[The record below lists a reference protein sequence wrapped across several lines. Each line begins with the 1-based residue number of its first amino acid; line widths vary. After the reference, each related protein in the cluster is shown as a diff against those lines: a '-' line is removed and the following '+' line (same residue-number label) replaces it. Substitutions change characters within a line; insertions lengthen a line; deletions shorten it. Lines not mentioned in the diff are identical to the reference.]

1 MVASA
6 AGVMRGSCGGE
17 LEGDVTGSKFGR
29 LADLGNEATVEQFF
43 VARLLKDLG
52 YKDGQIRPK
61 ATIDELKISKGRK
74 SEKWRPDYAL
84 TVGGKVRWICEAK
97 GVEENLDDW
106 VGQSQSYCLALN
118 STQADN
124 PVEYFLLTNGV
135 TTRVYRWDDAT
146 PIAEASFG
154 DFVDGN
160 RAYSSIRAFLSPSA
174 FKATPDKGPTAAG
187 EHILRRHSV
196 SDLNADFAWAHR
208 LIYKRDNLSYNAAFM
223 EFVKVIF
230 LKLHSD
236 REAHADLNM
245 RELDDKS
252 IVVPSESVKFSTA
265 WIKSREA
272 DTPSPLDAILFQKLL
287 SDFEV
292 AITNGRKKRIFSEG
306 ERLLLSPDTLRSLV
320 ERLEHIDL
328 ISIDADL
335 NGRMFETF
343 LNSTLRGKA
352 LGQYF
357 TPRSVVKLATG
368 LAQLRADDKHVDR
381 VIDACSGTGG
391 FLIEALADMWG
402 KLDANTSLS
411 NKRRE
416 ELRMQ
421 VAERSLIGVDVA
433 RDPALARIARINMYL
448 HGDGG
453 TSVYQLDSLDK
464 KVEVKPTDDP
474 EIVHEK
480 AEFRKRLKEA
490 STAAR
495 GATESPGLADVALT
509 NPPFAKEYSRE
520 EEGDAKLLDEYVLAF
535 DTTGGAR
542 RPVNSLSSMVMFL
555 ERYFDLL
562 GPRGRL
568 VTVVDDSILGAPRHK
583 RVREWIRN
591 HWIVRAV
598 VSLPG
603 DAFQRSQARVK
614 TSLIVLEKKTSE
626 DEAQPDVFMY
636 YCSWVGVDDPARQ
649 RILPVDADN
658 RERARAEIE
667 EVVALY
673 RAFQAGDPAAAANTV
688 SAASIADRFD
698 VKACLPEA
706 EARIPEWEA
715 AGFAIRPLGDLIEL
729 AVNDG
734 NRAMREIDTSS
745 ADELVTYLRV
755 RYDGFCEAGDEVST
769 ADIAKQTLT
778 RVQAGDFVFSHINA
792 IHGAVAVVP
801 DELDGLV
808 ATSEYTVCRPS
819 SDLSVSV
826 IWALVRSPE
835 ARAEMLLLATG
846 IGRTRVRWAELKKLR
861 LPVPGQDVQDRIDD
875 AVRRANEAEDTMRR
889 LRAEASRTA
898 AVEMLLDSERSRSII
913 AAFKPP
919 R

>member
-1 MVASA
+1 M
-6 AGVMRGSCGGE
+6 
-17 LEGDVTGSKFGR
+17 TNSKFGT
-29 LADLGNEATVEQFF
+29 LADLSNEATVEQFF
-43 VARLLKDLG
+43 VARLLADLG
-52 YKDGQIRPK
+52 YKDSQIRPK
-61 ATIDELKISKGRK
+61 ATISELKVSKGRK
-74 SEKWRPDYAL
+74 HELWRPDYAISY
-84 TVGGKVRWICEAK
+84 GAKVRWICEAK

-106 VGQSQSYCLALN
+106 VGQCQSYCLALN
-118 STQADN
+118 SSRADN
-124 PVEYFLLTNGV
+124 PVEFYMLTNGV
-135 TTRVYRWDDAT
+135 TTRVYRWDDAS
-146 PIAEASFG
+146 PVAVASFG

-160 RAYSSIRAFLSPSA
+160 QAYAAIRALLAPEA
-174 FKATPDKGPTAAG
+174 FKATSATTPVAKG
-187 EHILRRHSV
+187 EHVLHRRSV
-196 SDLNADFAWAHR
+196 SDLNSDFAWAHR

-223 EFVKVIF
+223 EFVKVVF

-236 REAHADLNM
+236 REAHADPNK
-245 RELDDKS
+245 RVLDDHS
-252 IVVPSESVKFSTA
+252 TVVPVESVKFSTA

-272 DTPSPLDAILFQKLL
+272 DTPSPLDSILFQTLL
-287 SDFEV
+287 SNFEI
-292 AITNGRKKRIFSEG
+292 AITDGRKKRIFPKG
-306 ERLLLSPDTLRSLV
+306 ERLLLSPDTLRALV
-320 ERLEHIDL
+320 DRLEHVDL

-368 LAQLRADDKHVDR
+368 LAQLRADDQHVDR

-391 FLIEALADMWG
+391 FLIEALADMWA

-421 VAERSLIGVDVA
+421 VAEQSLIGVDVA

-464 KVEVKPTDDP
+464 NVSSNPTDDP
-474 EIVHEK
+474 EIVQEK
-480 AEFRKRLKEA
+480 AEFRRRVA
-490 STAAR
+490 QSTTVTG
-495 GATESPGLADVALT
+495 GAQAPGLADVALT
-509 NPPFAKEYSRE
+509 NPPFAKEYTRD
-520 EEGDAKLLDEYVLAF
+520 EEGDARLLDEYVLSY
-535 DTTGGAR
+535 DTKGGAK
-542 RPVNSLSSMVMFL
+542 RPLKSLSSMIMFL
-555 ERYFDLL
+555 ERYHDLL

-583 RVREWIRN
+583 RVREWIRKN
-591 HWIVRAV
+591 WIVRAV

-614 TSLIVLEKKTSE
+614 TSLIVLEKKMSPL
-626 DEAQPDVFMY
+626 EAQPDVFMY
-636 YCSWVGVDDPARQ
+636 YCSWVGIDDPSRA
-649 RILPVDADN
+649 RILPVDKEN
-658 RERARAEIE
+658 RDKAREEIARVNE
-667 EVVALY
+667 LY
-673 RAFQAGDPAAAANTV
+673 RAFRAGAPPAAAWTV
-688 SAASIADRFD
+688 SASAINDRFD

-706 EARIPEWEA
+706 EARVPDWEA
-715 AGFAIRPLGDLIEL
+715 AGFAIQPLSDLLEL
-729 AVNDG
+729 AVTEDNVAD
-734 NRAMREIDTSS
+734 REIDTSETE
-745 ADELVTYLRV
+745 ELVTYLRV

-769 ADIAKQTLT
+769 TDIAKQTLT
-778 RVQAGDFVFSHINA
+778 RVEAGDFVFSHINA

-801 DELDGLV
+801 AEFGGLV
-808 ATSEYTVCRPS
+808 VTSEYTVCRPS
-819 SDLSVSV
+819 TSLTASV

-846 IGRTRVRWAELKKLR
+846 IGRTRVRWEELRNLR
-861 LPVPGQDVQDRIDD
+861 LPVPGQDVRDRIDN
-875 AVRRANEAEDTMRR
+875 AVRRANQAEDEMRR
-889 LRAEASRTA
+889 LRAEASETA
-898 AVEMLLDSERSRSII
+898 SVEMLLDSERSRSII

>member
-1 MVASA
+1 MT
-6 AGVMRGSCGGE
+6 
-17 LEGDVTGSKFGR
+17 DSKFGR

-52 YKDGQIRPK
+52 YSDAQIKPK
-61 ATIDELKISKGRK
+61 ATIDELKVSKGRK
-74 SEKWRPDYAL
+74 SEKWRPDYAV

-97 GVEENLDDW
+97 GVEEDLDDW

-118 STQADN
+118 SYQSDN
-124 PVEYFLLTNGV
+124 PVEFFMLTNGV
-135 TTRVYRWDDAT
+135 TTRVYRWDDST
-146 PIAEASFG
+146 PVAEASFG
-154 DFVDGN
+154 DFVDDN
-160 RAYSSIRAFLSPSA
+160 RAYMSIRGILAPEA
-174 FKATPDKGPTAAG
+174 FKASPASAPVAEG
-187 EHILRRHSV
+187 EHVLRRRSV
-196 SDLNADFAWAHR
+196 SDLNSDFAWAHR

-223 EFVKVIF
+223 EFVKVVF

-236 REAHADLNM
+236 REAHADPDA
-245 RELDDKS
+245 RELDDMS
-252 IVVPSESVKFSTA
+252 IVAPAESVKFSTA

-272 DTPSPLDAILFQKLL
+272 DTPSPLDAILFQRLL

-292 AITNGRKKRIFSEG
+292 AITNGRKKRIFPKG
-306 ERLLLSPDTLRSLV
+306 ERLLLSPDTLRALV
-320 ERLEHIDL
+320 DRLEHVDL

-391 FLIEALADMWG
+391 FLIEALADMWS
-402 KLDANTSLS
+402 KLDANASLS

-421 VAERSLIGVDVA
+421 VAEQSLIGVDVA

-453 TSVYQLDSLDK
+453 TSVYQLDALDK
-464 KVEVKPTDDP
+464 KVAANPTDEP
-474 EIVHEK
+474 EIVQEK
-480 AEFRKRLKEA
+480 AEFRKRLKQ
-490 STAAR
+490 AAK
-495 GATESPGLADVALT
+495 GSEGPPPGLADVALT
-509 NPPFAKEYSRE
+509 NPPFAKEYTRD
-520 EEGDAKLLDEYVLAF
+520 EEGDAKLLDDYELSF
-535 DTTGGAR
+535 DTSGGAR
-542 RPVNSLSSMVMFL
+542 RPLKSLSSMVMFL

-568 VTVVDDSILGAPRHK
+568 VTVVDDSILGAPRHR
-583 RVREWIRN
+583 RVRDWIRRN
-591 HWIVRAV
+591 WIVRAV

-614 TSLIVLEKKTSE
+614 TSLIVLEKKASE
-626 DEAQPDVFMY
+626 DEVQPGVFMY
-636 YCSWVGVDDPARQ
+636 YCSWVGVDDPSRQ
-649 RILPVDADN
+649 RILPVDAEN
-658 RERARAEIE
+658 RDKAREEIAR
-667 EVVALY
+667 VTALY
-673 RAFQAGDPAAAANTV
+673 RAFQAGEPEAAAWTV
-688 SAASIADRFD
+688 SASAIADRFD

-706 EARIPEWEA
+706 EARVPDWES
-715 AGFAIRPLGDLIEL
+715 AGFTIRPLGDLLEL
-729 AVNDG
+729 AVNG
-734 NRAMREIDTSS
+734 ETRADREIDTSS
-745 ADELVTYLRV
+745 TEDLVTYLRV

-769 ADIAKQTLT
+769 GDIAKQTLT
-778 RVQAGDFVFSHINA
+778 RVHAGDFVFSHINA

-801 DELDGLV
+801 EEFDGLV
-808 ATSEYTVCRPS
+808 VTSEYTVCRPS
-819 SDLSVSV
+819 ADLSASV
-826 IWALVRSPE
+826 VWALVRSPE

-846 IGRTRVRWAELKKLR
+846 IGRTRVRWEELRRLR
-861 LPVPGQDVQDRIDD
+861 LPVPGQDVRDRIDD
-875 AVRRANEAEDTMRR
+875 AVKRANEAEDAMRR

-898 AVEMLLDSERSRSII
+898 SVEMLLDSERSRSII

>member
-1 MVASA
+1 M
-6 AGVMRGSCGGE
+6 
-17 LEGDVTGSKFGR
+17 THSKFGT
-29 LADLGNEATVEQFF
+29 LADLNNEATVEQFF

-52 YKDGQIRPK
+52 YKDSQIKPK
-61 ATIDELKISKGRK
+61 ATIDELRISKGRK

-84 TVGGKVRWICEAK
+84 SVGAKVRWICEAK

-106 VGQSQSYCLALN
+106 IGQSQSYCLALN
-118 STQADN
+118 SNQPDN
-124 PVEYFLLTNGV
+124 PVEFFMLTNGV
-135 TTRVYRWDDAT
+135 TTRVHHWDDST
-146 PIAEASFG
+146 PLAEASFG

-160 RAYSSIRAFLSPSA
+160 QAYATIRSILAPQA
-174 FKATPDKGPTAAG
+174 FKPAPATSPIAEG
-187 EHILRRHSV
+187 EHVLRRRSV
-196 SDLNADFAWAHR
+196 SDLNSDFAWAHR

-236 REAHADLNM
+236 REAHADPNV
-245 RELDDKS
+245 RVLDDQS
-252 IVVPSESVKFSTA
+252 TIVPAESVKFSSA

-272 DTPSPLDAILFQKLL
+272 DTPSPLDSILFQKLL
-287 SDFEV
+287 SDFEI
-292 AITNGRKKRIFSEG
+292 AIANGRKKRIFPKG
-306 ERLLLSPDTLRSLV
+306 ERLLLSPDTLRALV
-320 ERLEHIDL
+320 ERLENVDL

-368 LAQLRADDKHVDR
+368 LAQLRADDTHVDR

-391 FLIEALADMWG
+391 FLIEALADMWT

-421 VAERSLIGVDVA
+421 VAEQSLIGVDVA

-464 KVEVKPTDDP
+464 SVAANATDDP
-474 EIVHEK
+474 EVVKEK
-480 AEFRKRLKEA
+480 AEFRERIRLAGLA
-490 STAAR
+490 SGGAR
-495 GATESPGLADVALT
+495 PRGLADVALT
-509 NPPFAKEYSRE
+509 NPPFAKEYTRD
-520 EEGDAKLLDEYVLAF
+520 EEGDARLLDGYVLSY
-535 DTTGGAR
+535 DTSGGGR
-542 RPVNSLSSMVMFL
+542 RPLKSMSSMVMFL
-555 ERYFDLL
+555 ERYHDFLS
-562 GPRGRL
+562 PRGRL

-583 RVREWIRN
+583 RVRQWIRKN
-591 HWIVRAV
+591 FLVRAV

-614 TSLIVLEKKTSE
+614 TSLIVLEKKSDE
-626 DEAQPDVFMY
+626 DEVQPDVFMY
-636 YCSWVGVDDPARQ
+636 YCSWVGVDDPSRA
-649 RILPVDADN
+649 RILPVDAEN

-667 EVVALY
+667 RVTTLY
-673 RAFQAGDPAAAANTV
+673 RAFQAGLPEAADWAV
-688 SAASIADRFD
+688 SAAAIADRLD

-706 EARIPEWEA
+706 EARVPDWEA
-715 AGFAIRPLGDLIEL
+715 AGFTIKPLSEL
-729 AVNDG
+729 LDTAVNDE
-734 NRAMREIDTSS
+734 NRSERDIDT
-745 ADELVTYLRV
+745 AETDELVTYLRV
-755 RYDGFCEAGDEVST
+755 RYDGFCEGGDEVST
-769 ADIAKQTLT
+769 GDIAHQTLT

-801 DELDGLV
+801 EEFDGLV
-808 ATSEYTVCRPS
+808 VTNEYTVCRPS
-819 SDLSVSV
+819 TDLSANVL
-826 IWALVRSPE
+826 WALVRSPE

-846 IGRTRVRWAELKKLR
+846 IGRTRVRWSELKKLR
-861 LPVPGQDVQDRIDD
+861 LPVPDQDVRDRIDD
-875 AVRRANEAEDTMRR
+875 AVMRANEAEEEMRR
-889 LRAEASRTA
+889 LRIVANETASL
-898 AVEMLLDSERSRSII
+898 EMLLDSERSRSII

>member
-1 MVASA
+1 MV
-6 AGVMRGSCGGE
+6 
-17 LEGDVTGSKFGR
+17 DSKFGK
-29 LADLGNEATVEQFF
+29 LADLSNEATVEQFF

-52 YKDGQIRPK
+52 YKDAQIKPK
-61 ATIDELKISKGRK
+61 VTIDELKISKGRT
-74 SEKWRPDYAL
+74 SEKWRPDYGI
-84 TVGGKVRWICEAK
+84 TVGSKVRWIIEAK
-97 GVEENLDDW
+97 GVEEDLDEW

-118 STQADN
+118 SLQPDN
-124 PVEYFLLTNGV
+124 PVEFFMLTNGV

-146 PIAEASFG
+146 PLAEASFG
-154 DFVDGN
+154 DFVDDN
-160 RAYSSIRAFLSPSA
+160 QAYATIRSLLGPEA
-174 FKATPDKGPTAAG
+174 FKATPAAAPVAKG

-196 SDLNADFAWAHR
+196 SDLNTDFAWAHR

-236 REAHADLNM
+236 REAHADPNL
-245 RELDDKS
+245 RTLDDRS
-252 IVVPSESVKFSTA
+252 IVVPAESVKFSTA

-287 SDFEV
+287 SDFEI
-292 AITNGRKKRIFSEG
+292 AIANGKKKRIFPKG
-306 ERLLLSPDTLRSLV
+306 ERLLLSPETLRVLV
-320 ERLEHIDL
+320 DRLEYVDL

-357 TPRSVVKLATG
+357 TPRSIVKLATG

-391 FLIEALADMWG
+391 FLIEALADMWS
-402 KLDANTSLS
+402 KLDANTSLT

-421 VAERSLIGVDVA
+421 VAEQSLIGVDVA

-453 TSVYQLDSLDK
+453 TSVFQLDALDK
-464 KVEVKPTDDP
+464 KVAIIATDDP
-474 EIVHEK
+474 EIVSEK
-480 AEFRKRLKEA
+480 DEFRARVQKAQTGQGGSPA
-490 STAAR
+490 S
-495 GATESPGLADVALT
+495 GLADVVLT
-509 NPPFAKEYSRE
+509 NPPFAKEYTRD
-520 EEGDAKLLDEYVLAF
+520 EEGDAKLLDDYVLSY
-535 DTTGGAR
+535 DTAGGAK
-542 RPVNSLSSMVMFL
+542 RPLKSLSSMVMFL
-555 ERYFDLL
+555 ERYYDLL

-583 RVREWIRN
+583 RVREWIREN
-591 HWIVRAV
+591 WIVKAV

-614 TSLIVLEKKTSE
+614 TSLLVLEKKSATE
-626 DEAQPDVFMY
+626 EVQPDVFMY
-636 YCSWVGVDDPARQ
+636 YCSWVGVDDPSRA
-649 RILPVDADN
+649 RILPIDAAN
-658 RERARAEIE
+658 REHARAEIE
-667 EVVALY
+667 RVTALY
-673 RAFQAGDPAAAANTV
+673 RAFQAGEPEAADWTVKPAAIT
-688 SAASIADRFD
+688 DRID

-706 EARIPEWEA
+706 EARVPDWQA
-715 AGFAIRPLGDLIEL
+715 AGFKVQPLGDLLKL
-729 AVNDG
+729 AVDKDSK
-734 NRAMREIDTSS
+734 ADREVDTSVV
-745 ADELVTYLRV
+745 DELVTYLRV

-769 ADIAKQTLT
+769 SDVAKQTIT
-778 RVQAGDFVFSHINA
+778 RVEAGDFVFSHINA

-801 DELDGLV
+801 GEFEGLV
-808 ATSEYTVCRPS
+808 VTSEYTVCRPS
-819 SDLSVSV
+819 ADLTASV

-846 IGRTRVRWAELKKLR
+846 IGRTRVRWTELKKLR
-861 LPVPGQDVQDRIDD
+861 LPVPGQEVRDKIDD
-875 AVRRANEAEDTMRR
+875 AVKRASKAEDDMRR
-889 LRAEASRTA
+889 LRAEASDTA
-898 AVEMLLDSERSRSII
+898 STEMLLDSPRSRAII

>member
-1 MVASA
+1 M
-6 AGVMRGSCGGE
+6 
-17 LEGDVTGSKFGR
+17 
-29 LADLGNEATVEQFF
+29 
-43 VARLLKDLG
+43 
-52 YKDGQIRPK
+52 
-61 ATIDELKISKGRK
+61 
-74 SEKWRPDYAL
+74 
-84 TVGGKVRWICEAK
+84 
-97 GVEENLDDW
+97 
-106 VGQSQSYCLALN
+106 N
-118 STQADN
+118 S
-124 PVEYFLLTNGV
+124 
-135 TTRVYRWDDAT
+135 
-146 PIAEASFG
+146 
-154 DFVDGN
+154 
-160 RAYSSIRAFLSPSA
+160 
-174 FKATPDKGPTAAG
+174 
-187 EHILRRHSV
+187 
-196 SDLNADFAWAHR
+196 DFAWAHR

-236 REAHADLNM
+236 REAHADPNA
-245 RELDDKS
+245 RELDDRS
-252 IVVPSESVKFSTA
+252 TVVPAESVKFSTA

-272 DTPSPLDAILFQKLL
+272 DTPSPLDSILFQRLL

-292 AITNGRKKRIFSEG
+292 AITNGRKKRIFPKG
-306 ERLLLSPDTLRSLV
+306 ERLLLSPDTLCALV
-320 ERLEHIDL
+320 DRLEYVDL

-368 LAQLRADDKHVDR
+368 LAQLRADDQHVDR

-402 KLDANTSLS
+402 KIDANTSLS

-464 KVEVKPTDDP
+464 SVATNPTDDP
-474 EIVHEK
+474 EIVQEK
-480 AEFRKRLKEA
+480 AEFRKRVKQAGMA
-490 STAAR
+490 S
-495 GATESPGLADVALT
+495 GGSQPPGLADIALT
-509 NPPFAKEYSRE
+509 NPPFAKEYTRD
-520 EEGDAKLLDEYVLAF
+520 EEGDAKLLDEYVLSY
-535 DTTGGAR
+535 DTSGGAK
-542 RPVNSLSSMVMFL
+542 RPLKSLSSMVMFL
-555 ERYFDLL
+555 ERYYDLL

-583 RVREWIRN
+583 RVREWIRRN
-591 HWIVRAV
+591 WIVRAV

-626 DEAQPDVFMY
+626 HEAQPDVFMY
-636 YCSWVGVDDPARQ
+636 YCSWVGVDDPSRQ
-649 RILPVDADN
+649 RILPVDAEN
-658 RERARAEIE
+658 REQARQEIE
-667 EVVALY
+667 RVTALY
-673 RAFQAGDPAAAANTV
+673 RAFQAGEPQATPWTV
-688 SAASIADRFD
+688 SAAAIADRFD

-706 EARIPEWEA
+706 ESRVPDWEA
-715 AGFAIRPLGDLIEL
+715 AGFTIQRIGALLEL
-729 AVNDG
+729 AVTDG
-734 NRAMREIDTSS
+734 NRAEREIDTSVT
-745 ADELVTYLRV
+745 DDLVTYLRV

-769 ADIAKQTLT
+769 SDIAKQTLT
-778 RVQAGDFVFSHINA
+778 RVEAGDLVFSHINA

-801 DELDGLV
+801 DEFDGLV
-808 ATSEYTVCRPS
+808 VTNEYTVCRPS
-819 SDLSVSV
+819 SDLSASV
-826 IWALVRSPE
+826 IWALVRSHE

-846 IGRTRVRWAELKKLR
+846 IGRTRVRWDELRKLR
-861 LPVPGQDVQDRIDD
+861 LPVPGQDVRDRIDD
-875 AVRRANEAEDTMRR
+875 AVKRANHSEDDMRR
-889 LRAEASRTA
+889 LRAEANQTA
-898 AVEMLLDSERSRSII
+898 STEMLLDSERSRSII

>member
-1 MVASA
+1 MT
-6 AGVMRGSCGGE
+6 E
-17 LEGDVTGSKFGR
+17 SKFGR

-52 YKDGQIRPK
+52 YKDSQIKPK

-74 SEKWRPDYAL
+74 SEKWRPDYAV
-84 TVGGKVRWICEAK
+84 TVGAKVRWICEAK

-118 STQADN
+118 STQSDN
-124 PVEYFLLTNGV
+124 PVEYFMLTNGV

-146 PIAEASFG
+146 PLAEASFG

-160 RAYSSIRAFLSPSA
+160 QAYLTIRHLLAPGA
-174 FKATPDKGPTAAG
+174 FKTAPASAPVANG
-187 EHILRRHSV
+187 EHVLRRRSV

-236 REAHADLNM
+236 REAHADPNA
-245 RELDDKS
+245 RELDDRS
-252 IVVPSESVKFSTA
+252 TVVPAESVKFSTA

-272 DTPSPLDAILFQKLL
+272 DTPSPLDSILFQRLL

-292 AITNGRKKRIFSEG
+292 AITNGRKKRIFPKG
-306 ERLLLSPDTLRSLV
+306 ERLLLSPDTLRALV
-320 ERLEHIDL
+320 DRLEHVDL

-368 LAQLRADDKHVDR
+368 LAQLRADDRHVDR

-402 KLDANTSLS
+402 KIDANASLS

-421 VAERSLIGVDVA
+421 VAEQSLIGVDVA

-464 KVEVKPTDDP
+464 NVATNPTDDP
-474 EIVHEK
+474 EIVQEK
-480 AEFRKRLKEA
+480 AEFRKRVKQAVAA
-490 STAAR
+490 SGGSPA
-495 GATESPGLADVALT
+495 PGLADVALT
-509 NPPFAKEYSRE
+509 NPPFAKEYTRD
-520 EEGDAKLLDEYVLAF
+520 EEGDTKLLDEYVLSY
-535 DTTGGAR
+535 DTGGGAK
-542 RPVNSLSSMVMFL
+542 RPLKSMSSMVMFL
-555 ERYFDLL
+555 ERYYDLL

-583 RVREWIRN
+583 RVREWIRKN
-591 HWIVRAV
+591 WIVRAV

-614 TSLIVLEKKTSE
+614 TSLIVLEKKMTE
-626 DEAQPDVFMY
+626 HEKQPDVFMY
-636 YCSWVGVDDPARQ
+636 YCSWVGVDDPSRQ
-649 RILPVDADN
+649 RILPIDAEN
-658 RERARAEIE
+658 REQARQEIE
-667 EVVALY
+667 RVTALY
-673 RAFQAGDPAAAANTV
+673 RAFQAGEPEAAPWTV

-698 VKACLPEA
+698 VKACLPE
-706 EARIPEWEA
+706 PESRVPDWEE
-715 AGFAIRPLGDLIEL
+715 AGFTIRPLGELLEL
-729 AVNDG
+729 AVTDD
-734 NRAMREIDTSS
+734 NRVDRETDTSVT
-745 ADELVTYLRV
+745 DDLVTYLRV

-769 ADIAKQTLT
+769 SDIAKQTLT
-778 RVQAGDFVFSHINA
+778 RVEAGDLVFSHINA

-801 DELDGLV
+801 DEFDALV
-808 ATSEYTVCRPS
+808 VTNEYTVCKPS
-819 SDLSVSV
+819 IDLSASV

-846 IGRTRVRWAELKKLR
+846 IGRTRVRWDELRKLR
-861 LPVPGQDVQDRIDD
+861 LPVPGQDVRDRIDD
-875 AVRRANEAEDTMRR
+875 VVKRANQAEDDMRR
-889 LRAEASRTA
+889 LRAEANQTA
-898 AVEMLLDSERSRSII
+898 ATEMLLDSERSRSII

>member
-1 MVASA
+1 MT
-6 AGVMRGSCGGE
+6 
-17 LEGDVTGSKFGR
+17 DSKFGR

-52 YKDGQIRPK
+52 YSDAQIKPK
-61 ATIDELKISKGRK
+61 ATIDELKVSKGRK
-74 SEKWRPDYAL
+74 SEKWRPDYAV

-97 GVEENLDDW
+97 GVEEDLDDW

-118 STQADN
+118 SYQSDN
-124 PVEYFLLTNGV
+124 PVEFFMLTNGV
-135 TTRVYRWDDAT
+135 TTRVYRWDDST
-146 PIAEASFG
+146 PVAEASFG
-154 DFVDGN
+154 DFVDDN
-160 RAYSSIRAFLSPSA
+160 RAYMSIRGILAPEA
-174 FKATPDKGPTAAG
+174 FKASPASAPVAEG
-187 EHILRRHSV
+187 EHVLRRRSV
-196 SDLNADFAWAHR
+196 SDLNSDFAWAHR

-223 EFVKVIF
+223 EFVKVVF

-236 REAHADLNM
+236 REAHADPDA
-245 RELDDKS
+245 RELDDMS
-252 IVVPSESVKFSTA
+252 IVAPAESVKFSTA

-272 DTPSPLDAILFQKLL
+272 DTPSPLDAILFQRLL

-292 AITNGRKKRIFSEG
+292 AITNGRKKRIFPKG
-306 ERLLLSPDTLRSLV
+306 ERLLLSPDTLRALV
-320 ERLEHIDL
+320 DRLEHVDL

-391 FLIEALADMWG
+391 FLIEALADMWS
-402 KLDANTSLS
+402 KLDANASLS

-421 VAERSLIGVDVA
+421 VAEQSLIGVDVA

-453 TSVYQLDSLDK
+453 TSVYQLDALDK
-464 KVEVKPTDDP
+464 KVAANPTDEP
-474 EIVHEK
+474 EIVQEK
-480 AEFRKRLKEA
+480 AEFRKRLKQ
-490 STAAR
+490 AAK
-495 GATESPGLADVALT
+495 GSEGPPPGLADVALT
-509 NPPFAKEYSRE
+509 NPPFAKEYTRD
-520 EEGDAKLLDEYVLAF
+520 EEGDAKLLDDYELSF
-535 DTTGGAR
+535 DTSGGAR
-542 RPVNSLSSMVMFL
+542 RPLKSLSSMVMFL

-568 VTVVDDSILGAPRHK
+568 VTVVDDSILGAPRHR
-583 RVREWIRN
+583 RVRDWIRRN
-591 HWIVRAV
+591 WIVRAV

-614 TSLIVLEKKTSE
+614 TSLIVLEKKASE
-626 DEAQPDVFMY
+626 DEVQPGVFMY
-636 YCSWVGVDDPARQ
+636 YCSWVGVDDPSRQ
-649 RILPVDADN
+649 RILPVDAEN
-658 RERARAEIE
+658 RDKAREEIAR
-667 EVVALY
+667 VTALY
-673 RAFQAGDPAAAANTV
+673 RAFQAGEPEAAAWTV
-688 SAASIADRFD
+688 SASAIADRFD

-706 EARIPEWEA
+706 EARVPDWES
-715 AGFAIRPLGDLIEL
+715 AGFTIRPLGDLLEL
-729 AVNDG
+729 AVNDET
-734 NRAMREIDTSS
+734 RADREIDTSS
-745 ADELVTYLRV
+745 TEDLVTYLRV

-769 ADIAKQTLT
+769 GDIAKQTLT
-778 RVQAGDFVFSHINA
+778 RVHAGDFVFSHINA

-801 DELDGLV
+801 EEFDGLV
-808 ATSEYTVCRPS
+808 VTSEYTVCRPS
-819 SDLSVSV
+819 ADLSASV
-826 IWALVRSPE
+826 VWALVRSPE

-846 IGRTRVRWAELKKLR
+846 IGRTRVRWEELRRLR
-861 LPVPGQDVQDRIDD
+861 LPVPGQDVRDRIDD
-875 AVRRANEAEDTMRR
+875 AVKRANEAEDAMRR

-898 AVEMLLDSERSRSII
+898 SVEMLLDSERSRSII

>member
-1 MVASA
+1 MT
-6 AGVMRGSCGGE
+6 E
-17 LEGDVTGSKFGR
+17 SKFGK

-52 YKDGQIRPK
+52 YKDGQIKPK
-61 ATIDELKISKGRK
+61 ATIEELKISKGRK
-74 SEKWRPDYAL
+74 SEKWRPDYAV
-84 TVGGKVRWICEAK
+84 TVGAKVRWICEAK

-118 STQADN
+118 STQSDN
-124 PVEYFLLTNGV
+124 PVEFFMLTNGV

-146 PIAEASFG
+146 PLAEASFG

-160 RAYSSIRAFLSPSA
+160 QDYVTIRSLLAPGA
-174 FKATPDKGPTAAG
+174 FKTAPASTPVAKG
-187 EHILRRHSV
+187 EHVLRRRSV

-236 REAHADLNM
+236 REAHADPNA
-245 RELDDKS
+245 RELNDRS
-252 IVVPSESVKFSTA
+252 TVVPAGSVKFSTA

-272 DTPSPLDAILFQKLL
+272 DTPSPLDSILFQRLL

-292 AITNGRKKRIFSEG
+292 AITNGRKKRIFPKG
-306 ERLLLSPDTLRSLV
+306 ERLLLSPDTLRTLV
-320 ERLEHIDL
+320 DRLEYVDL

-368 LAQLRADDKHVDR
+368 LAQLRADDQQVDR

-402 KLDANTSLS
+402 KIDTNASLS

-421 VAERSLIGVDVA
+421 VAEESLIGVDVA

-464 KVEVKPTDDP
+464 KVAVNPTDNP
-474 EIVHEK
+474 EIVQEK
-480 AEFRKRLKEA
+480 AEFRERVRKSA
-490 STAAR
+490 MADGDSQA
-495 GATESPGLADVALT
+495 PGLADVALT
-509 NPPFAKEYSRE
+509 NPPFAKEYTRD
-520 EEGDAKLLDEYVLAF
+520 EEGDAKLLDDYVLSY
-535 DTTGGAR
+535 DTRGGAK
-542 RPVNSLSSMVMFL
+542 RPLRSMSSMVMFF
-555 ERYFDLL
+555 ERYYDLL

-583 RVREWIRN
+583 RVREWIRKN
-591 HWIVRAV
+591 WVVRAV

-626 DEAQPDVFMY
+626 NEEQPDVFMY
-636 YCSWVGVDDPARQ
+636 YCSWVGVDDPSRQ
-649 RILPVDADN
+649 RILPIDAEN
-658 RERARAEIE
+658 REQARQEINR
-667 EVVALY
+667 VTALY
-673 RAFQAGDPAAAANTV
+673 KAFRSGDPAAASWTV
-688 SAASIADRFD
+688 GAASIADRFD
-698 VKACLPEA
+698 VKACLPE
-706 EARIPEWEA
+706 PESRVPDWEA
-715 AGFAIRPLGDLIEL
+715 AGFTIRPLDELLEL
-729 AVNDG
+729 AVTDD
-734 NRAMREIDTSS
+734 NRADREIDTSLT
-745 ADELVTYLRV
+745 DDLVTYLRV

-769 ADIAKQTLT
+769 SDIARQTLT
-778 RVQAGDFVFSHINA
+778 RVEAGDLVFSHINA
-792 IHGAVAVVP
+792 IHGAAAVVP
-801 DELDGLV
+801 DEFDGLV
-808 ATSEYTVCRPS
+808 VTNEFTVCKPS
-819 SDLSVSV
+819 SDLSATVV
-826 IWALVRSPE
+826 WALVRSPE
-835 ARAEMLLLATG
+835 ARAELLLLATG
-846 IGRTRVRWAELKKLR
+846 IGRTRVHWKELRKLR
-861 LPVPGQDVQDRIDD
+861 LPIPRQDVRDRIDD
-875 AVRRANEAEDTMRR
+875 AVKRANQAEDDMRR
-889 LRAEASRTA
+889 LRAEANQTA
-898 AVEMLLDSERSRSII
+898 STEMLLDSERSRTII

>member
-1 MVASA
+1 
-6 AGVMRGSCGGE
+6 
-17 LEGDVTGSKFGR
+17 VTTTSKFGE

-52 YKDGQIRPK
+52 YKDSQIKPK
-61 ATIDELKISKGRK
+61 ASIAELKISQGRK
-74 SEKWRPDYAL
+74 SERWRPDYAIS
-84 TVGGKVRWICEAK
+84 VGAKVRWICEAK
-97 GVEENLDDW
+97 GVEEDLDDW

-118 STQADN
+118 SAQPDN
-124 PVEYFLLTNGV
+124 PVEFFMLTNGV

-146 PIAEASFG
+146 PVAEASFG

-160 RAYSSIRAFLSPSA
+160 QAYATIRTLLSPSA
-174 FKATPDKGPTAAG
+174 FKAPPAASPIAEG
-187 EHILRRHSV
+187 EHILRRRSV
-196 SDLNADFAWAHR
+196 SDLNSDFAWAHR

-223 EFVKVIF
+223 EFVKVVF

-236 REAHADLNM
+236 REAHADPNLRVLGDN
-245 RELDDKS
+245 S
-252 IVVPSESVKFSTA
+252 VVVPAEAVKFSTA

-272 DTPSPLDAILFQKLL
+272 DTPSPLDSILFQKLL

-292 AITNGRKKRIFSEG
+292 AITNGRKKRIFPKG
-306 ERLLLSPDTLRSLV
+306 ERLLLSPDTLRALV
-320 ERLEHIDL
+320 ERLENVDL

-357 TPRSVVKLATG
+357 TPRSIVKLATG
-368 LAQLRADDKHVDR
+368 LAQLRADDQHIDR

-391 FLIEALADMWG
+391 FLIEALADMWS

-421 VAERSLIGVDVA
+421 VAEQSLIGVDVA

-453 TSVYQLDSLDK
+453 TSVYQLDALDK
-464 KVEVKPTDDP
+464 SVSPNPTDDP
-474 EIVHEK
+474 EVVKEK
-480 AEFRKRLKEA
+480 AEFRERLKRARMA
-490 STAAR
+490 SG
-495 GATESPGLADVALT
+495 GAEPPGLADVALT
-509 NPPFAKEYSRE
+509 NPPFAKEYSRDE
-520 EEGDAKLLDEYVLAF
+520 ESDAKLLDDYVLAY

-542 RPVNSLSSMVMFL
+542 RPLKSLSSMVMFL
-555 ERYFDLL
+555 ERYHDLL

-583 RVREWIRN
+583 RVREWIRKN
-591 HWIVRAV
+591 WIVRAV

-614 TSLIVLEKKTSE
+614 TSLLVLEKKSSE

-636 YCSWVGVDDPARQ
+636 YCSYVGVDDPSRA
-649 RILPVDADN
+649 RILPIDAQN
-658 RERARAEIE
+658 RERAREEIE
-667 EVVALY
+667 RVTALY
-673 RAFQAGDPAAAANTV
+673 KAFQAGEAAAKDWTV
-688 SAASIADRFD
+688 SAAAIADRLD

-706 EARIPEWEA
+706 EARVPAWKA
-715 AGFAIRPLGDLIEL
+715 AGFTVKPLGELLEL
-729 AVNDG
+729 AVSDA
-734 NRAMREIDTSS
+734 NRAEREIDTSET
-745 ADELVTYLRV
+745 DDLVTYLRV
-755 RYDGFCEAGDEVST
+755 RYDGFCEAGDEVAT
-769 ADIAKQTLT
+769 GDVGAQTFT
-778 RVQAGDFVFSHINA
+778 RVQTGDLVFSHINA

-801 DELDGLV
+801 EEFDGLV
-808 ATSEYTVCRPS
+808 VTSEYTVCRPRGE
-819 SDLSVSV
+819 LGANV

-846 IGRTRVRWAELKKLR
+846 IGRTRVRWSELKKLR
-861 LPVPGQDVQDRIDD
+861 LPIPDASVRERIDD
-875 AVRRANEAEDTMRR
+875 AVKRANAAEEDMRR
-889 LRAEASRTA
+889 LRAEANEVA
-898 AVEMLLDSERSRSII
+898 AVEMLLDSDRSRSII

>member
-1 MVASA
+1 MGSVGDRQEG
-6 AGVMRGSCGGE
+6 GVTE
-17 LEGDVTGSKFGR
+17 SKFGS
-29 LADLGNEATVEQFF
+29 LVDLGNEATVEQFF
-43 VARLLKDLG
+43 VARLLTDLG
-52 YKDGQIRPK
+52 YKDGQIKPK
-61 ATIDELKISKGRK
+61 ATLDELKISKGRK
-74 SEKWRPDYAL
+74 SEKWRPDYAV

-97 GVEENLDDW
+97 GVEEDLDDW

-118 STQADN
+118 SSQSDN
-124 PVEYFLLTNGV
+124 PVEFFMLTNGV

-146 PIAEASFG
+146 PVAEASFG

-160 RAYSSIRAFLSPSA
+160 RDYASIRGILVPEA
-174 FKATPDKGPTAAG
+174 FKAAPASAPVAEG
-187 EHILRRHSV
+187 EHVLRRRSM
-196 SDLNADFAWAHR
+196 SDLNSDFAWAHR

-223 EFVKVIF
+223 EFVKVVF

-236 REAHADLNM
+236 REAHADPAA

-252 IVVPSESVKFSTA
+252 IVVPAESVKFSTA

-272 DTPSPLDAILFQKLL
+272 DTPSPLDAILFQRLL

-292 AITNGRKKRIFSEG
+292 AITNGRKKRIFPKG
-306 ERLLLSPDTLRSLV
+306 ERLLLSPDTLRVLV
-320 ERLEHIDL
+320 DRLERADL

-391 FLIEALADMWG
+391 FLIEALADMWS
-402 KLDANTSLS
+402 KLDANASLS

-421 VAERSLIGVDVA
+421 VAEQSLIGVDVA

-464 KVEVKPTDDP
+464 KVAASPTDEP
-474 EIVHEK
+474 EIVQEK
-480 AEFRKRLKEA
+480 AEFRKRLKR
-490 STAAR
+490 AAK
-495 GATESPGLADVALT
+495 GSEGSPPPGFADVALT
-509 NPPFAKEYSRE
+509 NPPFAKEYTRD
-520 EEGDAKLLDEYVLAF
+520 EEGDAQLLDDYELSF
-535 DTTGGAR
+535 DTNGGAR
-542 RPVNSLSSMVMFL
+542 RPLKSLSSMVMFL

-568 VTVVDDSILGAPRHK
+568 VTVVDDSILGAPRHR
-583 RVREWIRN
+583 RVRDWIRRN
-591 HWIVRAV
+591 WIVRAV

-614 TSLIVLEKKTSE
+614 TSLIVLEKKSSE
-626 DEAQPDVFMY
+626 DEVQPDVFMY
-636 YCSWVGVDDPARQ
+636 YCSWVGVDDPSRQ
-649 RILPVDADN
+649 RILPTDAEN
-658 RERARAEIE
+658 REKAREEIAR
-667 EVVALY
+667 VTVLY
-673 RAFQAGDPAAAANTV
+673 RAFQAGEPEAAAWTV
-688 SAASIADRFD
+688 SASAIADRFD
-698 VKACLPEA
+698 VKACLPET
-706 EARIPEWEA
+706 EARVPDWEA
-715 AGFAIRPLGDLIEL
+715 AGFTIRPLGDLLEL
-729 AVNDG
+729 AVNDKTEAD
-734 NRAMREIDTSS
+734 RKIDTSS
-745 ADELVTYLRV
+745 TDDLVTYLRV

-769 ADIAKQTLT
+769 GGIAKQTLI
-778 RVQAGDFVFSHINA
+778 RVHAGDFVFSHINA

-801 DELDGLV
+801 EEFDGLV
-808 ATSEYTVCRPS
+808 VTSEYTVCRPS
-819 SDLSVSV
+819 ADLSASV
-826 IWALVRSPE
+826 VWSLVRSPE

-846 IGRTRVRWAELKKLR
+846 IGRTRVRWEELRRLR
-861 LPVPGQDVQDRIDD
+861 LPVPGQDVRDRIDD
-875 AVRRANEAEDTMRR
+875 AVKRANEAEDAVRR

-898 AVEMLLDSERSRSII
+898 SVEMLLDSERSQSII

>member
-1 MVASA
+1 MT
-6 AGVMRGSCGGE
+6 E
-17 LEGDVTGSKFGR
+17 SKFGK

-52 YKDGQIRPK
+52 YKDGQIKPK

-74 SEKWRPDYAL
+74 REKWRPDYAV
-84 TVGGKVRWICEAK
+84 TVGAKVRWICEAK
-97 GVEENLDDW
+97 GVEEDLDDW

-124 PVEYFLLTNGV
+124 PVEFFMLTNGI
-135 TTRVYRWDDAT
+135 TTRVYHWDDAT
-146 PIAEASFG
+146 PLAEASFG

-160 RAYSSIRAFLSPSA
+160 QAYATIRSLLAPGA
-174 FKATPDKGPTAAG
+174 FKSAPVSAPVAKG
-187 EHILRRHSV
+187 EHVLRRRSV
-196 SDLNADFAWAHR
+196 SDLNSDFAWAHR

-230 LKLHSD
+230 LKLHSV
-236 REAHADLNM
+236 REAHADPKA
-245 RELDDKS
+245 RELDDRS
-252 IVVPSESVKFSTA
+252 TVVPAESVKFSTA

-272 DTPSPLDAILFQKLL
+272 DTPSPLDSILFQKLL

-292 AITNGRKKRIFSEG
+292 AITNGRKKRIFPKG
-306 ERLLLSPDTLRSLV
+306 ERLLLSPDTLRALV
-320 ERLEHIDL
+320 DRLEYVDL

-368 LAQLRADDKHVDR
+368 LAQLRADDQHVDR

-402 KLDANTSLS
+402 KIDANTSLS

-464 KVEVKPTDDP
+464 SVATNPTDDP
-474 EIVHEK
+474 EIVQEK
-480 AEFRKRLKEA
+480 AEFRKRVKEA
-490 STAAR
+490 GMSSGGSR
-495 GATESPGLADVALT
+495 PQGLADVALT
-509 NPPFAKEYSRE
+509 NPPFAKEYTRD
-520 EEGDAKLLDEYVLAF
+520 EEGDAKLLDEYVLSY
-535 DTTGGAR
+535 DTKGGAK
-542 RPVNSLSSMVMFL
+542 RPLKSLSSMVMFL
-555 ERYFDLL
+555 ERYYDLL

-583 RVREWIRN
+583 RVRDWIRK

-626 DEAQPDVFMY
+626 HEAQPDVFMY
-636 YCSWVGVDDPARQ
+636 YCSWVGVDDPSRQ
-649 RILPVDADN
+649 RILPIDAEN
-658 RERARAEIE
+658 RERAREEIE
-667 EVVALY
+667 LVNTLY
-673 RAFQAGDPAAAANTV
+673 RAFQAGDPEAARWTV
-688 SAASIADRFD
+688 SATAIADRFD

-706 EARIPEWEA
+706 ESRVPDWEA
-715 AGFAIRPLGDLIEL
+715 AGFTIQPLGEL
-729 AVNDG
+729 LEPSVTDA
-734 NRAMREIDTSS
+734 NRADREIDTS
-745 ADELVTYLRV
+745 ATDDLVTYLRV

-769 ADIAKQTLT
+769 SDIAKQTLT

-801 DELDGLV
+801 EEFDGLV
-808 ATSEYTVCRPS
+808 VTNEYTVCRPS
-819 SDLSVSV
+819 TDLSASV
-826 IWALVRSPE
+826 IWALVRSSE

-846 IGRTRVRWAELKKLR
+846 IGRTRVRWDELRKLR
-861 LPVPGQDVQDRIDD
+861 LPVPGQDVRDRIDD
-875 AVRRANEAEDTMRR
+875 AVKRANQAEDDMRR
-889 LRAEASRTA
+889 LRAEANQTA
-898 AVEMLLDSERSRSII
+898 STEMLLDSERSRSII

>member
-1 MVASA
+1 M
-6 AGVMRGSCGGE
+6 
-17 LEGDVTGSKFGR
+17 TGSKFGQ
-29 LADLGNEATVEQFF
+29 LADLGNESSVEQFF
-43 VARLLKDLG
+43 VSRLLKDLG
-52 YKDGQIRPK
+52 YKDSQIKPK
-61 ATIDELKISKGRK
+61 ASIDELKISRGRK
-74 SEKWRPDYAL
+74 SEKWRPDYAVI
-84 TVGGKVRWICEAK
+84 VGSKVRWICEAK

-118 STQADN
+118 STQPDN
-124 PVEYFLLTNGV
+124 PVEFFMLTNGV
-135 TTRVYRWDDAT
+135 TTRVYRWDDST
-146 PIAEASFG
+146 PITEASFG

-160 RAYSSIRAFLSPSA
+160 QAYSSIRTLLAPES
-174 FKATPDKGPTAAG
+174 FKAAPASDPVAEG
-187 EHILRRHSV
+187 EHILRRRSV
-196 SDLNADFAWAHR
+196 SDLNSDFAWAHR

-236 REAHADLNM
+236 REAHADPNL

-252 IVVPSESVKFSTA
+252 IVVPAEAVKFSSA

-272 DTPSPLDAILFQKLL
+272 DTPSPLDSILFQKLL
-287 SDFEV
+287 SDFEI
-292 AITNGRKKRIFSEG
+292 AITNGRKKRIFPKG
-306 ERLLLSPDTLRSLV
+306 ERLLLSPDTLRVLV
-320 ERLEHIDL
+320 GRLEHVDL

-368 LAQLRADDKHVDR
+368 LAQLRADDKHIDR

-391 FLIEALADMWG
+391 FLIEALADMWS
-402 KLDANTSLS
+402 KLDANASLS

-464 KVEVKPTDDP
+464 KVSPHPTDEP
-474 EIVHEK
+474 EIVQEK

-490 STAAR
+490 STAS
-495 GATESPGLADVALT
+495 GGSEPLGLADVALT
-509 NPPFAKEYSRE
+509 NPPFAKEYTRD
-520 EEGDAKLLDEYVLAF
+520 EEGDAKLLDDYMLSY
-535 DTTGGAR
+535 DTSGGAK
-542 RPVNSLSSMVMFL
+542 RPLKSLSSMIMFL

-583 RVREWIRN
+583 KVREWIRKN
-591 HWIVRAV
+591 WIIRAV

-614 TSLIVLEKKTSE
+614 TSLIVLEKKSSE
-626 DEAQPDVFMY
+626 DEIQPNVFMY
-636 YCSWVGVDDPARQ
+636 YCSWVGVDDPSRQ
-649 RILPVDADN
+649 RILPVDAEN
-658 RERARAEIE
+658 RERARKEIE
-667 EVVALY
+667 QVSALY
-673 RAFQAGDPAAAANTV
+673 RAFQAGQPEAVPWTV
-688 SAASIADRFD
+688 SAASITDRFD

-706 EARIPEWEA
+706 EARVPDWEA
-715 AGFAIRPLGDLIEL
+715 AGFTIQPLGELLEL
-729 AVNDG
+729 AVNEENHVD
-734 NRAMREIDTSS
+734 RVIDTSTT
-745 ADELVTYLRV
+745 DDLVTYLRV
-755 RYDGFCEAGDEVST
+755 RYDGFCEAGDEVAT
-769 ADIAKQTLT
+769 VEIAKQTLT
-778 RVQAGDFVFSHINA
+778 RVRTGDFVFSHINA

-801 DELDGLV
+801 EEYDGLV
-808 ATSEYTVCRPS
+808 VTNEYTVCRPS
-819 SDLSVSV
+819 SDLSASV
-826 IWALVRSPE
+826 IWALVRSSE

-846 IGRTRVRWAELKKLR
+846 IGRTRVRWDELKKLR
-861 LPVPGQDVQDRIDD
+861 LPVPGEEVRSRIDD
-875 AVRRANEAEDTMRR
+875 AVKRANEAEDAMRR

-898 AVEMLLDSERSRSII
+898 SIEMLLDSERSRSII

>member
-1 MVASA
+1 MT
-6 AGVMRGSCGGE
+6 
-17 LEGDVTGSKFGR
+17 DSKFGK

-43 VARLLKDLG
+43 VARLLTDLG
-52 YKDGQIRPK
+52 YRDGQIKPK

-74 SEKWRPDYAL
+74 SEKWRPDYAV

-118 STQADN
+118 STQSDN
-124 PVEYFLLTNGV
+124 PVQFFMLTNGV

-146 PIAEASFG
+146 PLAEASFG

-160 RAYSSIRAFLSPSA
+160 QSYLSIRALLGPAS
-174 FKATPDKGPTAAG
+174 FKAAPAAAPVAAG
-187 EHILRRHSV
+187 EHILRHHSV
-196 SDLNADFAWAHR
+196 SDLNSDFAWAHR

-236 REAHADLNM
+236 REAHADPNVRKLN
-245 RELDDKS
+245 DQS
-252 IVVPSESVKFSTA
+252 IVVPAESVKFSTA

-287 SDFEV
+287 SDLEI
-292 AITNGRKKRIFSEG
+292 AITNGRKKRIFPKG
-306 ERLLLSPDTLRSLV
+306 ERLLLSPDTLRALV
-320 ERLEHIDL
+320 DRLENIDL

-368 LAQLRADDKHVDR
+368 MAQLRADDQHIDR

-391 FLIEALADMWG
+391 FLIESLADMWS

-421 VAERSLIGVDVA
+421 VAEQSLIGIDVA

-453 TSVYQLDSLDK
+453 TSIYQLDSLDK
-464 KVEVKPTDDP
+464 KVVANATDDP
-474 EIVHEK
+474 ELVQEK
-480 AEFRKRLKEA
+480 SEFLKRLKKA
-490 STAAR
+490 STPV
-495 GATESPGLADVALT
+495 GESPAPGLADVALT
-509 NPPFAKEYSRE
+509 NPPFAKEYTRDE
-520 EEGDAKLLDEYVLAF
+520 ESDAKLLDDYVLSY

-542 RPVNSLSSMVMFL
+542 RPLKSLSSMVMFL

-583 RVREWIRN
+583 RVREWIRKN
-591 HWIVRAV
+591 WIVKAV

-614 TSLIVLEKKTSE
+614 TSLLVLEKKSSE
-626 DEAQPDVFMY
+626 QEVQPDVFMY
-636 YCSWVGVDDPARQ
+636 YCSWVGIDDPSRQ
-649 RILPVDADN
+649 RILPVDAEN
-658 RERARAEIE
+658 RERASQEIKA
-667 EVVALY
+667 VTTLY
-673 RAFQAGDPAAAANTV
+673 RAFQSGDPEAAAWTV
-688 SAASIADRFD
+688 SASAISDRFD
-698 VKACLPEA
+698 VKACLPKA
-706 EARIPEWEA
+706 EARVPDWEA
-715 AGFAIRPLGDLIEL
+715 AGFSIRPMGDLLKL
-729 AVNDG
+729 AVSDD
-734 NRAMREIDTSS
+734 NRADREIDTSVT
-745 ADELVTYLRV
+745 DELVTYLRV

-769 ADIAKQTLT
+769 SDIAKQTLT
-778 RVQAGDFVFSHINA
+778 KVQSGDVVFSHINA

-801 DELDGLV
+801 DEFDGLV
-808 ATSEYTVCRPS
+808 VTSEYTVCRPS
-819 SDLSVSV
+819 TDLSASV
-826 IWALVRSPE
+826 IWSLVRSGE

-846 IGRTRVRWAELKKLR
+846 IGRTRVRWEELRKLR
-861 LPVPGQDVQDRIDD
+861 LPLPDQDVRDRIDD
-875 AVRRANEAEDTMRR
+875 AVKRANEAEDDMRR
-889 LRAEASRTA
+889 LRAEATRTA